1 MTVPM
6 AAPAPSP
13 SPPHGSDPVS
23 PPGALRPPGA
33 PSGPAPGGAV
43 AGRSALEVV
52 LPALLISVA
61 LVSTAAITIVDYDDS
76 SVGPVFA
83 AASLVLGGSGAW
95 VLVAG
100 IVLCLR
106 RRAAAGASASLLA
119 VTPVVL
125 ADWNIVS
132 RILMGVIL
140 IAVPLFI
147 ALVLPL
153 ASPPREE
160 PRPAALQLSQGA
172 VVVLTLDPVV
182 FFVHTL
188 HGLMGYPAYPRD
200 GRGWEFSPDPPGV
213 YVGFTVILLLGAG
226 ALVAVRLR
234 SSRLLYAGLV
244 TAQVVSW
251 IVLGVVE
258 GGALGEYVAT
268 MLTLVLALLVWT
280 RPVGRWFAGT
290 WTPAVGR
297 PAVGRPADAVAPAP
311 VAPYVAPQQILGA
324 DGRIYTVVP
333 AQTPAPFPTAPPAA
347 AGAPVPTPLP
357 GTAPEPTVPH
367 AAVAPPETS
376 APHVAAETP
385 EADRHRTRPAGSPS
399 VPHAAAAPSGAPV
412 SDETADSP
420 GAAATPGMSE
430 PPQTAAPSSES
441 APS

>member
-1 MTVPM
+1 M
-6 AAPAPSP
+6 AALAPSP
-13 SPPHGSDPVS
+13 SP

-33 PSGPAPGGAV
+33 PPGPAPGGAV

-61 LVSTAAITIVDYDDS
+61 LVSTVAITIVDYDDS

-83 AASLVLGGSGAW
+83 AASLVLGDSGTW

-106 RRAAAGASASLLA
+106 RRAAVGASASLLA

-140 IAVPLFI
+140 IAVPLLI

-172 VVVLTLDPVV
+172 VVVLALDPVV
-182 FFVHTL
+182 FLIGTL
-188 HGLMGYPAYPRD
+188 HGLMGYPAYPHD
-200 GRGWEFSPDPPGV
+200 SHGWEFSPDPPGV
-213 YVGFTVILLLGAG
+213 YVGAVVVLLLGAG
-226 ALVAVRLR
+226 ALVTARLR

-244 TAQVVSW
+244 TAQAVSW
-251 IVLGVVE
+251 IVLDVVASPQVGV
-258 GGALGEYVAT
+258 GYVAT

-290 WTPAVGR
+290 WTLAVGR
-297 PAVGRPADAVAPAP
+297 SADVVAPAP
-311 VAPYVAPQQILGA
+311 VAPYFAPQQILGA

-347 AGAPVPTPLP
+347 AGAPVPAPLP

>member
-6 AAPAPSP
+6 ATPAPSP
-13 SPPHGSDPVS
+13 SP

-33 PSGPAPGGAV
+33 PPGPAPGGAV

-213 YVGFTVILLLGAG
+213 YVGFTVILLLGIG

-268 MLTLVLALLVWT
+268 LLTLVLALLVWT

-290 WTPAVGR
+290 WTLAVGR
-297 PAVGRPADAVAPAP
+297 SADAVAPAP
-311 VAPYVAPQQILGA
+311 VAPYAAPQQILGA

-347 AGAPVPTPLP
+347 AGAPVPAPLP

-367 AAVAPPETS
+367 AVVAPPETS
-376 APHVAAETP
+376 VPHVAAETP
-385 EADRHRTRPAGSPS
+385 EADRHKTRPADSPS
-399 VPHAAAAPSGAPV
+399 VPHAASAPPGAPV
-412 SDETADSP
+412 SDETAASP
-420 GAAATPGMSE
+420 EAVATPGMSA

>member
-33 PSGPAPGGAV
+33 PPGPVPGGAV

-83 AASLVLGGSGAW
+83 AASLVLGGSGTW

-106 RRAAAGASASLLA
+106 RRAAVGASASLLA

-132 RILMGVIL
+132 RILIGVIL
-140 IAVPLFI
+140 IAVPLLI

-213 YVGFTVILLLGAG
+213 YVGAVVVLLLGIG

-268 MLTLVLALLVWT
+268 LLTLVLALLVWT

-290 WTPAVGR
+290 WTLAVGR
-297 PAVGRPADAVAPAP
+297 SADADAVAPAP

-324 DGRIYTVVP
+324 DGRVYTVVP
-333 AQTPAPFPTAPPAA
+333 AQMPAPFPTAPPAA
-347 AGAPVPTPLP
+347 AGAPVPAPLP

-367 AAVAPPETS
+367 AVVAPPETS

-385 EADRHRTRPAGSPS
+385 EADRHRTRPADSPPA
-399 VPHAAAAPSGAPV
+399 PHEAAAPSGAPV

-420 GAAATPGMSE
+420 GAAAAPGTSE
-430 PPQTAAPSSES
+430 PPQTAAPSAES

>member
-1 MTVPM
+1 M
-6 AAPAPSP
+6 ATPAPSP
-13 SPPHGSDPVS
+13 SP

-33 PSGPAPGGAV
+33 PPGPAPGGAV

-140 IAVPLFI
+140 IAVPLLI

-213 YVGFTVILLLGAG
+213 YVGFTVILLLGIG

-268 MLTLVLALLVWT
+268 LLTLVLALLVCRMDT
-280 RPVGRWFAGT
+280 TGGAVVRGDLDARRRTIRRRRRPRTRRPVR
-290 WTPAVGR
+290 R
-297 PAVGRPADAVAPAP
+297 
-311 VAPYVAPQQILGA
+311 
-324 DGRIYTVVP
+324 
-333 AQTPAPFPTAPPAA
+333 AA
-347 AGAPVPTPLP
+347 ANPGRGRADLHRGARSDACTLPDGAP
-357 GTAPEPTVPH
+357 G
-367 AAVAPPETS
+367 
-376 APHVAAETP
+376 
-385 EADRHRTRPAGSPS
+385 RCRRTRAGSPPRDGTRADRS
-399 VPHAAAAPSGAPV
+399 ACCGGTPRDIRAARGGRDARGGPAQDAPRRLSLRAARGGRAVRGSRLG
-412 SDETADSP
+412 
-420 GAAATPGMSE
+420 
-430 PPQTAAPSSES
+430 
-441 APS
+441 

>member
-33 PSGPAPGGAV
+33 PPGSAPGGAV

-61 LVSTAAITIVDYDDS
+61 LVSTVAITIVDYDDS

-83 AASLVLGGSGAW
+83 AASLVLGDSGTW

-106 RRAAAGASASLLA
+106 RRAAVGASASLLA

-140 IAVPLFI
+140 IAVPLLI

-172 VVVLTLDPVV
+172 VVVLALDPVV
-182 FFVHTL
+182 FLIGTL
-188 HGLMGYPAYPRD
+188 HGLMGYPAYPHD
-200 GRGWEFSPDPPGV
+200 SHGWEFSPDPPGV
-213 YVGFTVILLLGAG
+213 YVGAVVVLLLGAG
-226 ALVAVRLR
+226 ALVTARLR

-244 TAQVVSW
+244 TAQAVSW
-251 IVLGVVE
+251 IVLDVVASPQVGV
-258 GGALGEYVAT
+258 GYVAT

-290 WTPAVGR
+290 WTLAVGR
-297 PAVGRPADAVAPAP
+297 SADAVAPAP

-347 AGAPVPTPLP
+347 AGAPVPAPLP

-367 AAVAPPETS
+367 AVVAPPETS

-385 EADRHRTRPAGSPS
+385 EADRHKTRPADSPS
-399 VPHAAAAPSGAPV
+399 VPHAAAAPPGAPV
-412 SDETADSP
+412 SDETAASP
-420 GAAATPGMSE
+420 EAVATPGMSA

>member
-33 PSGPAPGGAV
+33 PPGPVPGGAV

-83 AASLVLGGSGAW
+83 AASLVLGGSGTW

-106 RRAAAGASASLLA
+106 RRAAVGASASLLA

-140 IAVPLFI
+140 IAVPLLI

-213 YVGFTVILLLGAG
+213 YVGFTVILLLGIG
-226 ALVAVRLR
+226 ALVTARLR

-251 IVLGVVE
+251 IVLDVVE

-290 WTPAVGR
+290 WTLAVGR
-297 PAVGRPADAVAPAP
+297 SADAPAP

-347 AGAPVPTPLP
+347 AGAPVPAPLP

-367 AAVAPPETS
+367 AVVAPPETS

-385 EADRHRTRPAGSPS
+385 EADRHKTRPADSPS
-399 VPHAAAAPSGAPV
+399 VPHAAAAPPGAPV
-412 SDETADSP
+412 SDETAASP
-420 GAAATPGMSE
+420 EAVATPGMSA

>member
-1 MTVPM
+1 M

-33 PSGPAPGGAV
+33 PPGPVPGGAV

-83 AASLVLGGSGAW
+83 AASLVLGGSGTW

-106 RRAAAGASASLLA
+106 RRAAVGASASLLA

-213 YVGFTVILLLGAG
+213 YVGFTVILLLGIG
-226 ALVAVRLR
+226 ALVTARLR

-251 IVLGVVE
+251 IVLDVVE

-290 WTPAVGR
+290 WTLAVGR
-297 PAVGRPADAVAPAP
+297 SADAPAP

-347 AGAPVPTPLP
+347 AGAPVPAPLP

-367 AAVAPPETS
+367 AVVAPPETS

-385 EADRHRTRPAGSPS
+385 EADRHKTRPADSPS
-399 VPHAAAAPSGAPV
+399 VPHAAAAPPGAPV
-412 SDETADSP
+412 SDETAASP
-420 GAAATPGMSE
+420 EAVATPGMSA

>member
-33 PSGPAPGGAV
+33 PPGPVPGGAV

-83 AASLVLGGSGAW
+83 AASLVLGGSGTW

-106 RRAAAGASASLLA
+106 RRAAVGASASLLA

-213 YVGFTVILLLGAG
+213 YVGFTVILLLGIG
-226 ALVAVRLR
+226 ALVTARLR

-251 IVLGVVE
+251 IVLDVVASLQVGV
-258 GGALGEYVAT
+258 GYVAT

-290 WTPAVGR
+290 WTLAVGR
-297 PAVGRPADAVAPAP
+297 SADAVAPAP

-347 AGAPVPTPLP
+347 AGAPVPAPLS

-367 AAVAPPETS
+367 AVVAPPETS

-385 EADRHRTRPAGSPS
+385 EADRHKTRPADSPS
-399 VPHAAAAPSGAPV
+399 VPHAAAAPPGAPV
-412 SDETADSP
+412 SDETAASP
-420 GAAATPGMSE
+420 EAVATPGMSA

>member
-1 MTVPM
+1 
-6 AAPAPSP
+6 
-13 SPPHGSDPVS
+13 
-23 PPGALRPPGA
+23 
-33 PSGPAPGGAV
+33 
-43 AGRSALEVV
+43 
-52 LPALLISVA
+52 
-61 LVSTAAITIVDYDDS
+61 
-76 SVGPVFA
+76 
-83 AASLVLGGSGAW
+83 
-95 VLVAG
+95 
-100 IVLCLR
+100 
-106 RRAAAGASASLLA
+106 
-119 VTPVVL
+119 
-125 ADWNIVS
+125 
-132 RILMGVIL
+132 MGVIL
-140 IAVPLFI
+140 IAVPLLI

-172 VVVLTLDPVV
+172 VVVLALDPVV
-182 FFVHTL
+182 FLIGTL

-213 YVGFTVILLLGAG
+213 YVGFTVILLLGIG
-226 ALVAVRLR
+226 ALVTARLR

-268 MLTLVLALLVWT
+268 LLTLVLALLVWT

-290 WTPAVGR
+290 WTLAVGR
-297 PAVGRPADAVAPAP
+297 SADAVAPAP
-311 VAPYVAPQQILGA
+311 VAPYAAPQQILGA

-347 AGAPVPTPLP
+347 AGAPVPAPLP

-367 AAVAPPETS
+367 AVVAPPETS

>member
-13 SPPHGSDPVS
+13 SPP
-23 PPGALRPPGA
+23 PGALRPPGA
-33 PSGPAPGGAV
+33 PPGPAPGGAV

-61 LVSTAAITIVDYDDS
+61 LVSTVAITIVDYDDS

-83 AASLVLGGSGAW
+83 AASLVLGDSGTW

-106 RRAAAGASASLLA
+106 RRAAVGASASLLA

-213 YVGFTVILLLGAG
+213 YVGFTVILLLGIG

-268 MLTLVLALLVWT
+268 LLTLVLALLVWT

-290 WTPAVGR
+290 WTLAVGR
-297 PAVGRPADAVAPAP
+297 SADADAVAPAP
-311 VAPYVAPQQILGA
+311 VAPYAAPQQILGA

-347 AGAPVPTPLP
+347 AGAPVPAPLP

-367 AAVAPPETS
+367 AVVAPPETS
-376 APHVAAETP
+376 VPHAAAETP

-420 GAAATPGMSE
+420 GAAATPGMSA

>member
-13 SPPHGSDPVS
+13 SPP
-23 PPGALRPPGA
+23 PGALRPPGA
-33 PSGPAPGGAV
+33 PPGPVPGGAV

-83 AASLVLGGSGAW
+83 AASLVLGDSGTW

-106 RRAAAGASASLLA
+106 RRAAVGASASLLA

-140 IAVPLFI
+140 IAVPLLI

-182 FFVHTL
+182 FLIGTL
-188 HGLMGYPAYPRD
+188 HGLMGYPAYPHD
-200 GRGWEFSPDPPGV
+200 SHGWEFSPDPPGV

-268 MLTLVLALLVWT
+268 MLTLILALLVWT

-290 WTPAVGR
+290 WTLAVGR
-297 PAVGRPADAVAPAP
+297 SAVAPAP

-347 AGAPVPTPLP
+347 AGAPVPAPLP

-385 EADRHRTRPAGSPS
+385 EADRHRTRPADSPS

-412 SDETADSP
+412 SDETAASP

>member
-1 MTVPM
+1 M

-13 SPPHGSDPVS
+13 SPP
-23 PPGALRPPGA
+23 PGALRPPGA
-33 PSGPAPGGAV
+33 PPGPAPGGAV

-61 LVSTAAITIVDYDDS
+61 LVSTVAITIVDYDDS

-83 AASLVLGGSGAW
+83 AASLVLGDSGTW

-106 RRAAAGASASLLA
+106 RRAAVGASASLLA

-140 IAVPLFI
+140 IAVPLLI

-172 VVVLTLDPVV
+172 VVVLALDPVV
-182 FFVHTL
+182 FLIGTL
-188 HGLMGYPAYPRD
+188 HGLMGYPAYPHD
-200 GRGWEFSPDPPGV
+200 SHGWEFSPDPPGV
-213 YVGFTVILLLGAG
+213 YVGAVVVLLLGAG
-226 ALVAVRLR
+226 ALVTARLR

-251 IVLGVVE
+251 IVLDVVE

-290 WTPAVGR
+290 WTLAVGR
-297 PAVGRPADAVAPAP
+297 SADADAVAPAP
-311 VAPYVAPQQILGA
+311 VAPYAAPQQILGA

-347 AGAPVPTPLP
+347 AGAPVPAPLP

-367 AAVAPPETS
+367 AVVAPPETS
-376 APHVAAETP
+376 VPHAAAETP

-420 GAAATPGMSE
+420 GAAATPGMSA

>member
-13 SPPHGSDPVS
+13 SPP
-23 PPGALRPPGA
+23 PGALRPPGA
-33 PSGPAPGGAV
+33 PPGPAPGGAV

-83 AASLVLGGSGAW
+83 AASLVLGGSGTW

-106 RRAAAGASASLLA
+106 RRAAVGASASLLA

-200 GRGWEFSPDPPGV
+200 GRGWEFSPDPSGV
-213 YVGFTVILLLGAG
+213 YVGFTVILLLGIG

-251 IVLGVVE
+251 IVLDVVASPQVGV
-258 GGALGEYVAT
+258 GYVAT

-290 WTPAVGR
+290 WTLAVGR
-297 PAVGRPADAVAPAP
+297 SADVVAPAP

-347 AGAPVPTPLP
+347 AGAPVPAPLP

-367 AAVAPPETS
+367 AVVAPPETS

>member
-33 PSGPAPGGAV
+33 PPGPAPGGAV

-61 LVSTAAITIVDYDDS
+61 LVSTVAITIVDYDDS

-83 AASLVLGGSGAW
+83 AASLVLGDSGTW

-106 RRAAAGASASLLA
+106 RRAAVGASASLLA

-140 IAVPLFI
+140 IAVPLLI

-172 VVVLTLDPVV
+172 VVVLALDPVV
-182 FFVHTL
+182 FLIGTL

-213 YVGFTVILLLGAG
+213 YVGFTVILLLGIG

-290 WTPAVGR
+290 WTLAVGR
-297 PAVGRPADAVAPAP
+297 SADAVAPAP

-347 AGAPVPTPLP
+347 AGAPVPAPLP

-367 AAVAPPETS
+367 AVVAPPETS

-385 EADRHRTRPAGSPS
+385 EADRHKTRPADSPS

-412 SDETADSP
+412 SDETAASP
-420 GAAATPGMSE
+420 GAAATPGMPE

>member
-1 MTVPM
+1 M

-13 SPPHGSDPVS
+13 SPP
-23 PPGALRPPGA
+23 PGALRPPGA
-33 PSGPAPGGAV
+33 PPGPAPGGAV

-83 AASLVLGGSGAW
+83 AASLVLGGSGTW

-106 RRAAAGASASLLA
+106 RRAAVGASASLLA

-200 GRGWEFSPDPPGV
+200 GRGWEFSPDPSGV
-213 YVGFTVILLLGAG
+213 YVGFTVILLLGIG

-251 IVLGVVE
+251 IVLDVVASPQVGV
-258 GGALGEYVAT
+258 GYVAT

-290 WTPAVGR
+290 WTLAVGR
-297 PAVGRPADAVAPAP
+297 SADVVAPAP

-347 AGAPVPTPLP
+347 AGAPVPAPLP

-367 AAVAPPETS
+367 AVVAPPETS

>member
-13 SPPHGSDPVS
+13 SPP
-23 PPGALRPPGA
+23 PGALRPPGA
-33 PSGPAPGGAV
+33 PPGPASGGAV

-61 LVSTAAITIVDYDDS
+61 LVSTVAITIVDYDDS

-83 AASLVLGGSGAW
+83 AASLVLGDSGTW

-106 RRAAAGASASLLA
+106 RRAAVGASASLLA

-140 IAVPLFI
+140 IAVPLLI

-172 VVVLTLDPVV
+172 VVVLALDPVV
-182 FFVHTL
+182 FLIGTL
-188 HGLMGYPAYPRD
+188 HGLMGYPAYPHD
-200 GRGWEFSPDPPGV
+200 SHGWEFSPDPPGV
-213 YVGFTVILLLGAG
+213 YVGAVVVLLLGAG
-226 ALVAVRLR
+226 ALVTARLR

-244 TAQVVSW
+244 TAQAVSW
-251 IVLGVVE
+251 IVLDVVASPQVGV
-258 GGALGEYVAT
+258 GYVAT

-290 WTPAVGR
+290 WTLAVGR
-297 PAVGRPADAVAPAP
+297 SADVVAPAP

-347 AGAPVPTPLP
+347 AGAPVPAPLP

>member
-1 MTVPM
+1 M

-13 SPPHGSDPVS
+13 SPP
-23 PPGALRPPGA
+23 PGALRPPGA
-33 PSGPAPGGAV
+33 PPGPAPGGAV

-83 AASLVLGGSGAW
+83 AASLVLGGSGTW

-106 RRAAAGASASLLA
+106 RRAAVGASASLLA

-213 YVGFTVILLLGAG
+213 YVGFTVILLLGIG

-251 IVLGVVE
+251 IVLDVVE

-268 MLTLVLALLVWT
+268 LLTLVLALLVWT

-290 WTPAVGR
+290 WTLAVGR
-297 PAVGRPADAVAPAP
+297 SADADAVAPAP
-311 VAPYVAPQQILGA
+311 VAPYAAPQQILGA

-347 AGAPVPTPLP
+347 AGAPVPAPLP

-367 AAVAPPETS
+367 AVVAPPETS
-376 APHVAAETP
+376 VPHAAAETP

-420 GAAATPGMSE
+420 GAAATPGMSA

>member
-1 MTVPM
+1 M
-6 AAPAPSP
+6 ATPAPSP
-13 SPPHGSDPVS
+13 SP

-33 PSGPAPGGAV
+33 PPGPAPGGAV

>member
-33 PSGPAPGGAV
+33 PPGPAPGGAV

-61 LVSTAAITIVDYDDS
+61 LVSTVAITIVDYDDS

-83 AASLVLGGSGAW
+83 AASLVLGDSGTW

-106 RRAAAGASASLLA
+106 RRAAVGASASLLA

-140 IAVPLFI
+140 IAVPLLI

-172 VVVLTLDPVV
+172 VVVLALDPVV

-290 WTPAVGR
+290 WTLAVGR
-297 PAVGRPADAVAPAP
+297 SADAVAP

-347 AGAPVPTPLP
+347 AGAPVPAPLP

-367 AAVAPPETS
+367 AVVAPPETS
-376 APHVAAETP
+376 APHVAAEMP
-385 EADRHRTRPAGSPS
+385 EADRHKTRPADSPS
-399 VPHAAAAPSGAPV
+399 APPQTAAPSGAPV

>member
-13 SPPHGSDPVS
+13 SPP
-23 PPGALRPPGA
+23 PGALRPPGA
-33 PSGPAPGGAV
+33 PPGPVPGGAV

-83 AASLVLGGSGAW
+83 AASLVLGGSGTW

-106 RRAAAGASASLLA
+106 RRAAVGASASLLA

-188 HGLMGYPAYPRD
+188 HGLMGYPAYPHD
-200 GRGWEFSPDPPGV
+200 SHGWEFSPDPPGV
-213 YVGFTVILLLGAG
+213 YVGAVVVLLLGAG
-226 ALVAVRLR
+226 ALVTARLR

-244 TAQVVSW
+244 TAQAVSW
-251 IVLGVVE
+251 IVLDVVASPQVGV
-258 GGALGEYVAT
+258 GYVAT

-290 WTPAVGR
+290 WTLAVGR
-297 PAVGRPADAVAPAP
+297 SADVVAPAP

-347 AGAPVPTPLP
+347 AGAPVPAPLP